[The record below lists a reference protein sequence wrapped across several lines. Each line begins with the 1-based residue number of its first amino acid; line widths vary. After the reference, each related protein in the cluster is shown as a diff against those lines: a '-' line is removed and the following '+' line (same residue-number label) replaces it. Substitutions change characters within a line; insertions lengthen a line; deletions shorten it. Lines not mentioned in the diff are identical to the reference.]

1 MPKKPV
7 VLIILDGWGYRE
19 EKENNAI
26 AEANTPFFDYLWSNC
41 PHSLL
46 EASGLYVGLPDG
58 QMGNSE
64 VGHTTIGAG
73 KAIDTDLVRISKA
86 AERNE
91 FSKIPAF
98 QKLFEHIKKHNSTLH
113 VKGMVSPG
121 GVHSHHDHLF
131 AFLRT
136 AKEAGV
142 EKIAL
147 HIFTDGRD
155 TAPQSAH
162 EYVRELENE
171 LLRLGV
177 GVIASV
183 SGRYYAMDRDKN
195 WNRLHKAKEAIF
207 NGSGLVCKNCTP
219 SEVIKKLHAEG
230 KTDEH
235 FEPMVFVDENEKGFR
250 VEKNDGIFFFN
261 FRSDR
266 ARYFSQLIAEVAEDQ
281 NLCFVT
287 MTEYQKGLPCL
298 VAFEPTE
305 IETTL
310 AAEVSKAGLTQMHVA
325 ETEKYA
331 HATFFLNGGREVP
344 HDNEEHVLVESRK
357 DIPTHDLAPEMKAKE
372 VADKAIE
379 HIHKGTDFVFINFA
393 NPDMVGH
400 TAKKEAIVT
409 ALEVV
414 DEQLKRVIEEIN
426 KVGGAALVT
435 ADHGNA
441 EVNIDEQ
448 GRPHTAHTTNRVP
461 AILIGVDK
469 NMHNGSLQDI
479 APTILS
485 LLDIPKPA
493 CMTGEPLTE

>member
-1 MPKKPV
+1 MTKKPV
-7 VLIILDGWGYRE
+7 VLIILDGWGHRE
-19 EKENNAI
+19 EKKNNAI
-26 AEANTPFFDYLWSNC
+26 AEANTPFFDHLWSSY

-86 AERNE
+86 AEKNE
-91 FSKIPAF
+91 FGKIPAF
-98 QKLFEHIKKHNSTLH
+98 QKLFEHVKKHNSTLH

-136 AKEAGV
+136 AKEVGIK
-142 EKIAL
+142 KIAL
-147 HIFTDGRD
+147 HVFTDGRD

-195 WNRLHKAKEAIF
+195 WDRIQKAKDVIF
-207 NGSGLVCKNCTP
+207 YGKGLVCKNCTP
-219 SEVIKKLHAEG
+219 SEVIKKLHTEG
-230 KTDEH
+230 KIDEH
-235 FEPMVFVDENEKGFR
+235 FEPMVFVDENEKAFC

-266 ARYFSQLIAEVAEDQ
+266 ARYFSQLITEVAENQ

-310 AAEVSKAGLTQMHVA
+310 AAEISKAGLTQMHVA

-344 HDNEEHVLVESRK
+344 HDNEEHVLIESRK
-357 DIPTHDLAPEMKAKE
+357 DITTHDLAPEMKAKE
-372 VADKAIE
+372 IADKAIE
-379 HIHKGTDFVFINFA
+379 YIKKGTNFIFINFA

-400 TAKKEAIVT
+400 TAKKQAIIT

-414 DEQLKRVIEEIN
+414 DIQLKRVVDEIN
-426 KVGGAALVT
+426 KAGGVAFVT

-461 AILIGVDK
+461 AILIGTDK
-469 NMHNGSLQDI
+469 KMRNGSLQDI

-485 LLDIPKPA
+485 FMDIPKPD
-493 CMTGEPLTE
+493 CMTGETLVE